1 MPTDWGILSRDMTG
15 DRESP
20 PVHIFA
26 DTRAALAEMRL
37 SAGLAGC
44 RIVSASSFGDG
55 GDPSPIALPGAAI
68 LIELA
73 SEDPAPSALSLLDR
87 ALAEAEAGARRCVIS
102 APEAMIDLVAARAWH
117 AGIAQLCRPSADE
130 RAAAIAWACARPG
143 SRLHD
148 GRRERVFP
156 ILQPLPEPGASLR
169 RPHAARADAAFIRTL
184 LRTRRL
190 RTHFFRS
197 DLFADPAWD
206 MLLDLM
212 AARLE
217 GKQVAVSSLC
227 IAAAVPPTTALR
239 WIGVLTEGG
248 LVARVADRNDG
259 RRVYIELAEP
269 TVRALTAWLDEA
281 RRMLAEAC

>member
-1 MPTDWGILSRDMTG
+1 MTG
-15 DRESP
+15 DREAP

-26 DTRAALAEMRL
+26 DTGGALSDLRDSAEV
-37 SAGLAGC
+37 AGC
-44 RIVSASSFGDG
+44 RIVSASPVGDDI
-55 GDPSPIALPGAAI
+55 DPSAIALPGAAV
-68 LIELA
+68 LIALA
-73 SEDPAPSALSLLDR
+73 GEEPAPSALPLLDW
-87 ALAEAEAGARRCVIS
+87 AMAEAGARRCVIS
-102 APEAMIDLVAARAWH
+102 APDAMIDLVAARAWH
-117 AGIAQLCRPSADE
+117 PDIAHLCRPSADE
-130 RAAAIAWACARPG
+130 RVAAIAWACARPG

-148 GRRERVFP
+148 SRRERAFP
-156 ILQPLPEPGASLR
+156 VLHPLPEAGASIP
-169 RPHAARADAAFIRTL
+169 RPRAAHADAGFIRTL

-269 TVRALTAWLDEA
+269 TARALTAWLDEA
-281 RRMLAEAC
+281 RRMLGEVC